1 MFIADASTNAGR
13 SASQTDATSSAN
25 TDSSTNTYYSTNAP
39 DITNT
44 YYSTNT
50 AYSTNID
57 STTNTDNSTNTA
69 YITSTDADTN
79 TVSGT
84 NAAYNTDTASTRIS
98 GMLSSDG
105 TQSTRIYTTDLNTNL
120 LEFSN
125 TTVPVI
131 STEFVT
137 ESSLSSVEV
146 SSIKQTKGTFEN
158 SKRHLCFYF
167 SEICLNRTPNNR
179 KYCRNQNKKSS
190 NIIHLC

>member
-1 MFIADASTNAGR
+1 MIATLVSSKLSLFIADASTNAVR
-13 SASQTDATSSAN
+13 NASQTDATSSAN
-25 TDSSTNTYYSTNAP
+25 TDSSTNTP

-50 AYSTNID
+50 AYSPNID
-57 STTNTDNSTNTA
+57 STTNTDYSTNTD
-69 YITSTDADTN
+69 SDTD

-84 NAAYNTDTASTRIS
+84 NTAYSTSTDYDTNIVSGTTAAYNTDTASTIIS

-105 TQSTRIYTTDLNTNL
+105 TQSTRIYTIDLYSNL

-125 TTVPVI
+125 TTVPVS

-146 SSIKQTKGTFEN
+146 SFK
-158 SKRHLCFYF
+158 
-167 SEICLNRTPNNR
+167 
-179 KYCRNQNKKSS
+179 
-190 NIIHLC
+190 